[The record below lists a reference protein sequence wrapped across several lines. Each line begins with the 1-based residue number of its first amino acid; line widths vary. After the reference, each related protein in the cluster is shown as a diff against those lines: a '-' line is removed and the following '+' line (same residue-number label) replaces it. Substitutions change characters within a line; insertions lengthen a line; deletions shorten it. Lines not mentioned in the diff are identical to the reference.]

1 MFIGILSGIS
11 GQGIY
16 LIEQQECCWD
26 TGSVDSTVMRVMI
39 ISSRTP
45 DYPSIM
51 GYTDSGG
58 NVVTVSGGTVSLG
71 SCSSQ
76 SAAPTIEAFTITQD
90 GCDIQVTAVLTGTAN
105 AGQITLELDGT
116 PQTFYFDVGAQ
127 TVSAQFTSP
136 GGSLDLVL
144 TVTTGSGSDTDT
156 ITTNC

>member
-1 MFIGILSGIS
+1 MFIGILPGLS

-16 LIEQQECCWD
+16 LIEQQEVCWN
-26 TGSVDSTVMRVMI
+26 TGAIDSTVMRVMI

-51 GYTDSGG
+51 GYTDASG
-58 NVVTVSGGTVSLG
+58 NVVSVSGGIVSLG
-71 SCSSQ
+71 SCDSQ
-76 SAAPTIEAFTITQD
+76 AGSPTIENFTITQN
-90 GCDIQVTAVLTGTAN
+90 GCEIEVTAVLTNTDN
-105 AGQITLELDGT
+105 AGQITLDLDGT

-127 TVSAQFTSP
+127 TLSAQITSP